1 MKSSSALSVIVASLV
16 AVAKASSSASA
27 SSSSGGEYYGG
38 HHPEQLPQHY
48 GQQQQR
54 AAMHQQEQSSSNESS
69 KQNSDANNAS
79 SDNKSLATDPSSTTS
94 SSDDYNPNS
103 NMNTKDFV
111 DYCIDLAR
119 ATGRISDPY
128 TQVLETYFLE
138 NIWNPI
144 IPKEYTTN
152 MSTYLAENETP
163 HAAKLPLMHFFDVAL
178 ISFCYLFIIF
188 IGQRIMAHLPRFSLK
203 RLTMFHNFCMVTLS
217 AYMFIGIIREA
228 IRCNYNIMRTPIDTT
243 ERGWHMSKILWL
255 FYFSKIPEMLD
266 TCIMVLKKNTR
277 QISFLHVYH
286 HVSVFWFQFLTV
298 KIATNGDGYM
308 TAALNSGVH
317 VIMYGYY
324 FLSAAGVKQV
334 AFIKHTITTLQMTQ
348 FVYNLW
354 QGGSNWY
361 LGFTAYPIILSK
373 MLLWYMISLLALFG
387 NFLVRDKA
395 RLAALRAKENG
406 MAQKKKRS

>member
-1 MKSSSALSVIVASLV
+1 
-16 AVAKASSSASA
+16 
-27 SSSSGGEYYGG
+27 
-38 HHPEQLPQHY
+38 
-48 GQQQQR
+48 
-54 AAMHQQEQSSSNESS
+54 
-69 KQNSDANNAS
+69 
-79 SDNKSLATDPSSTTS
+79 
-94 SSDDYNPNS
+94 
-103 NMNTKDFV
+103 
-111 DYCIDLAR
+111 
-119 ATGRISDPY
+119 
-128 TQVLETYFLE
+128 
-138 NIWNPI
+138 
-144 IPKEYTTN
+144 
-152 MSTYLAENETP
+152 
-163 HAAKLPLMHFFDVAL
+163 
-178 ISFCYLFIIF
+178 
-188 IGQRIMAHLPRFSLK
+188 
-203 RLTMFHNFCMVTLS
+203 
-217 AYMFIGIIREA
+217 
-228 IRCNYNIMRTPIDTT
+228 
-243 ERGWHMSKILWL
+243 MSKILWL

-373 MLLWYMISLLALFG
+373 MLFWYMISLLALFG

-406 MAQKKKRS
+406 MTQKKKTS